1 MEALGNLGINLSY
14 LVVQILNFLIVM
26 LIMSFWAYKPILKV
40 LDERRDKIAQSLED
54 AREAAE
60 ARANAQS
67 EAEKILAEAQAER
80 ASIVADATQRAE
92 KTSADMRAAAEQ
104 ERAQLL
110 DQAQEAVTEQKES
123 ALLDLRPHVAT
134 LAIAAANKIVA
145 IGLDEARQRAL
156 VDEFFSGV
164 SDGKVAVLEGAK
176 LQGQAAVV
184 TSAITL
190 KADEQTQIESGLKD
204 KLGDEAE
211 VSFRVDPAILGGIVV
226 RVGEHEVDGSA
237 RRALET
243 LQQSLV

>member
-145 IGLDEARQRAL
+145 VGLDEARQRAL

-176 LQGQAAVV
+176 LKGQAAVV

-204 KLGDEAE
+204 KLGGEAD